1 VISRRPAVVDI
12 TEGTVAS
19 LELWFRVLH
28 DKMIDEMYT
37 VSNKDVWEA
46 IEVCG
51 YRAFDIEKL
60 NAWFA
65 KWWEKK
71 EQSSIK
77 LPEMRQLL
85 FPCHEFDH
93 AQGWKFVTRKLVYE
107 SSEHI
112 TEDNPTAHRHLQLE
126 GNVIGRLCS
135 PPIVVASNVLT
146 INTGSLNGARGS
158 FRSKLIRGLFD
169 PVDKFLHQDC
179 DCKEESL

>member
-1 VISRRPAVVDI
+1 MSGHILSTMKVSRQILVDNSSQLRRMLSGSFKEANQNVIDI

-28 DKMIDEMYT
+28 GKMTDDMYT
-37 VSNKDVWEA
+37 ISNKDVWEA

-51 YRAFDIEKL
+51 YRDFDIEKL

-71 EQSSIK
+71 RQNLIE

-93 AQGWKFVTRKLVYE
+93 AEGWKFVTRKLAYE

-112 TEDNPTAHRHLQLE
+112 TEDNPTAHRHLHLE
-126 GNVIGRLCS
+126 GNVIGRLCH
-135 PPIVVASNVLT
+135 PPVLVYQ
-146 INTGSLNGARGS
+146 
-158 FRSKLIRGLFD
+158 
-169 PVDKFLHQDC
+169 PC
-179 DCKEESL
+179 